1 MTTFMVEVT
10 PPEPGEERDEEADA
24 AFEREALWRALQDAL
39 DRQKLGGA
47 FRVLGPLP
55 ENPCGEVPL
64 EPAGMVPPPD
74 QLKAF
79 FAELRAT
86 AQDSLT
92 LLRIMGVPSNAKV
105 VEVWRKFASYQ
116 GSDDD
121 LDKAIEDKAGK
132 LEALDEVLREV
143 SGALNAAQSV
153 ERDLDDVIEKAEKAV
168 QNARR

>member
-105 VEVWRKFASYQ
+105 VEVWRKFASYR
-116 GSDDD
+116 GSDDGGHEGNYD
-121 LDKAIEDKAGK
+121 RCVHHGHRRQGGHDDGQAALAGQ
-132 LEALDEVLREV
+132 LARACLR
-143 SGALNAAQSV
+143 
-153 ERDLDDVIEKAEKAV
+153 R
-168 QNARR
+168 